1 VSSAVA
7 AVLLALLLRWLL
19 EPILHGEAPFL
30 LLFAAVMAA
39 AAYGGLWPGLL
50 ATILGG
56 GAATLLFGSP
66 TSSSAHYGPE
76 LLLYIIEG
84 VLLSIVGARLHRAA
98 SAADTA
104 QRANLELEQQILEIS
119 DDERRRIGHD
129 LHDGLGQQLTGI
141 ALLSKV
147 LQQRLAGGSAR
158 EAQTAEQ
165 IASLVNQS
173 IAWTRDLAR
182 GLAPVALDSGGLSAA
197 MEEAAYNSARI
208 LQVNCTFFREGPE
221 RRMDPHHSVHL
232 YRIIQEAMSNSVK
245 HGKAR
250 NIEVRLRFDEHSIT
264 LTVIDD
270 GCGISFKT
278 LARPGLG
285 LQIMR
290 YRARMIGATIRI
302 QRASA
307 DSGTIVHCILPTGSK
322 SPAGA

>member
-1 VSSAVA
+1 VS
-7 AVLLALLLRWLL
+7 ALLLRWMLGPVL
-19 EPILHGEAPFL
+19 REQAPFL

-39 AAYGGLWPGLL
+39 AAYGGLGPGLL
-50 ATILGG
+50 ATALGG
-56 GAATLLFGSP
+56 GAAYALFVADTP
-66 TSSSAHYGPE
+66 ATAAIVPE
-76 LLLYIIEG
+76 LLLYLIEG
-84 VLLSIVGARLHRAA
+84 ILLSVIGARLQGAA
-98 SAADTA
+98 NAAETA
-104 QRANLELEQQILEIS
+104 QRANLDLEQQILEIS

-147 LQQRLAGGSAR
+147 LQQRLSTGSAR

-165 IASLVNQS
+165 IATLVNQS

-182 GLAPVALDSGGLSAA
+182 GLSPVALDSGGLSAA
-197 MEEAAYNSARI
+197 MEEATHASARI
-208 LQVNCTFFREGPE
+208 LQVSCSFTREGPE
-221 RRMDPHHSVHL
+221 RPTDPHHSVHL

-250 NIEVRLRFDEHSIT
+250 NVEVRLRFEPDSIV

-270 GCGISFKT
+270 GCGISTKT

-290 YRARMIGATIRI
+290 YRAKMIGASIRI
-302 QRASA
+302 ERASEEG
-307 DSGTIVHCILPTGSK
+307 GTIVHCTLPTGI
-322 SPAGA
+322 ARDGAAQ